1 MGLMSRMPMWGS
13 MTPNMAQGMLN
24 PAIDPSLTAY
34 GQTEMGKLVASPQ
47 STWDASAAAY
57 GPSMAGGFGPAMS
70 LLGSFAQ
77 SQQPTEQQMAPPP
90 IPQLPDPYGRRR
102 RQQY

>member
-1 MGLMSRMPMWGS
+1 MLPGTNLGA
-13 MTPNMAQGMLN
+13 MAQNAATGYAAMQ
-24 PAIDPSLTAY
+24 PQGVDPSLAAY

-57 GPSMAGGFGPAMS
+57 GPSMAGGFGPAMGM
-70 LLGSFAQ
+70 LGSFAQ

-90 IPQLPDPYGRRR
+90 MPQLPDVYGRNRR
-102 RQQY
+102 RQF